1 MAEPKPIAQIPVSL
15 CRGLRILF
23 CDIDDTIT
31 SRGMLTSESFSAL
44 WRLHDAGIEVVPVTG
59 RPAGWCDHIA
69 RMWPVAAVIG
79 ENGAFYYS
87 YDRERRKMRRVSL
100 IAEEERRKGREKLE
114 RVRKRVLQEVPASR
128 IAADQQF
135 RITDLA
141 IDFCEDVL
149 PPLSEDEIDRICSI
163 IEEEGATYKISSI
176 HINCWYGSFDKVSGV
191 SRFLAERG
199 QNLDSDEVQDSTAFI
214 GDSPNDEPMFRA
226 VRHSIAVANIRTF
239 LDRLGHLPAYI
250 TGRDS
255 AAGFSEAVQVILKRK
270 GGRVGED
277 DAPPTNLRPH
287 PSQ

>member
-1 MAEPKPIAQIPVSL
+1 MSTTGELRSISRIPASVCASL
-15 CRGLRILF
+15 KILF

-31 SRGMLTSESFSAL
+31 AGGLVTAESFGAL

-100 IAEEERRKGREKLE
+100 IGEEERKKGREKLE
-114 RVRKRVLQEVPASR
+114 RVRERVLREVPASR
-128 IAADQQF
+128 IAADQAF

-141 IDFCEDVL
+141 IDFCEDVV
-149 PPLSEDEIDRICSI
+149 PPLSRDEIDRICRI

-191 SRFLAERG
+191 SRFLAERE
-199 QNLDSDEVQDSTAFI
+199 QVLDSDEVQDSIAFI
-214 GDSPNDEPMFRA
+214 GDSPNDEPLFAA

-239 LDRLGHLPAYI
+239 LDRLDHVPAYI
-250 TGRDS
+250 SREDS
-255 AAGFSEAVQVILKRK
+255 AAGFSEAVRTILQKR
-270 GGRVGED
+270 GG
-277 DAPPTNLRPH
+277 
-287 PSQ
+287 

>member
-1 MAEPKPIAQIPVSL
+1 MVDSKPISQIPATL
-15 CRGLRILF
+15 CRKLKILF

-31 SRGMLTSESFSAL
+31 AGGLLTSGSFSAL
-44 WRLHDAGIEVVPVTG
+44 WQLHDAGIEVVPVTG

-87 YDRERRKMRRVSL
+87 YDRSGRRMRRVSL
-100 IAEEERRKGREKLE
+100 IAEEERKKGREKLE
-114 RVRKRVLQEVPASR
+114 RVRERVLQEVPASR

-141 IDFCEDVL
+141 IDFCEDVV
-149 PPLSEDEIDRICSI
+149 PPLSENEIDRICSI

-191 SRFLAERG
+191 SRFLAERE
-199 QNLDSDEVQDSTAFI
+199 QDLDSIEVQDSIAFI

-226 VRHSIAVANIRTF
+226 VRYSIAVANIRTF
-239 LDRLGHLPAYI
+239 LDRLSHLPAYI
-250 TGRDS
+250 TEKPS
-255 AAGFSEAVQVILKRK
+255 AAGFSEAVQTILNKRE
-270 GGRVGED
+270 G
-277 DAPPTNLRPH
+277 
-287 PSQ
+287 